1 MRVVSNSHLEQENA
15 RTYSRLRAADVPHA
29 VPLIEVPKV
38 SGVIPSASRL
48 YQPMFYAEHPL
59 NSQRT
64 AYIAVAAAEITIELM
79 TTAHFCSTR
88 MNAKVERPVHSVH
101 IARDFRRPSRV

>member
-38 SGVIPSASRL
+38 SGVIPSTSRL

-88 MNAKVERPVHSVH
+88 MNAKVERPVHNVH